1 MRNTELYLKDIL
13 AAIDSIENFVAGM
26 EWAAFQADDK
36 TTSAVIQKFEVI
48 GEAAK
53 QIPEEIRQKYSHI
66 PWKGMAGMRDVLIHS
81 YFKVDQ
87 KLVWQT
93 VKESLPEIRPEIQK
107 VLDESRS

>member
-1 MRNTELYLKDIL
+1 MRNTNLYLKDIL

-26 EWAAFQADDK
+26 DWTAFQGDDK

-48 GEAAK
+48 GEATK
-53 QIPEEIRQKYSHI
+53 QIPEEIRQKYPHV

-81 YFKVDQ
+81 YFKVDH

-107 VLDESRS
+107 VLDEI